1 MLGPPRP
8 EKRWILSWRVVVAV
22 PTRGD
27 GDGEVSVLFGMVE
40 TERD

>member
-1 MLGPPRP
+1 
-8 EKRWILSWRVVVAV
+8 VAV